1 MNRCSR
7 GRSNWALARATRPGS
22 SIRFTL
28 ASWSDKPWITA
39 RPVAT
44 HVSLEPTGD
53 TDLVR
58 RKDPDASHHTG
69 LIVPRSGLDHTG
81 LVKSL
86 SRQSVTWQGCRRQG
100 NNVPAKNSAWLTPQE
115 FAAIVMKAPEAS
127 SSLCPIRAAAL
138 PGSLIAWNIRK
149 EQL

>member
-1 MNRCSR
+1 MDHSAA
-7 GRSNWALARATRPGS
+7 GG
-22 SIRFTL
+22 
-28 ASWSDKPWITA
+28 DKCEFGA
-39 RPVAT
+39 
-44 HVSLEPTGD
+44 HGD

-58 RKDPDASHHTG
+58 RKDPDASHHMG

-86 SRQSVTWQGCRRQG
+86 PRRSVTWQGCRRQG
-100 NNVPAKNSAWLTPQE
+100 KNVPAKSSAWLTPHG

-138 PGSLIAWNIRK
+138 PGSLIAWNVRK
-149 EQL
+149 EQPQLQTGTFMETIPLVR